1 MSEIQV
7 LTTGEA
13 AKYCGVN
20 FRTVIRWIERGR
32 LKAYKLPGRGDHRIQ
47 TQDFVAFLRDNNMP
61 VPPELVGTNNRVLV
75 IEDQPEMAAAIRR
88 TLKRAGY
95 DVEVAKDGF
104 IAGTMLMRH
113 NPALVTLDLKMPGM
127 DGYQV
132 LNFIREQEDHSQV
145 KVLVVSAETR
155 EGLARAKTSGADDIL
170 PKPFDNSELLAKV
183 SQLIG
188 DGQPV
193 SAPDQLV

>member
-20 FRTVIRWIERGR
+20 FRTVIRWIEKGR

-47 TQDFVAFLRDNNMP
+47 TQDFVLFLRENQMP
-61 VPPELVGTNNRVLV
+61 VPAELMGANNRILV
-75 IEDQPEMAAAIRR
+75 IEDQPEMAAAIKR

-104 IAGTMLMRH
+104 VAGTLLLRH
-113 NPALVTLDLKMPGM
+113 NPALVTLDLKMPGI

-132 LNFIREQEDHSQV
+132 LTFIREQEDHSQV

-155 EGLARAKTSGADDIL
+155 EGLNRALAAGADDIL
-170 PKPFDNSELLAKV
+170 PKPFDNGELLAKV
-183 SQLIG
+183 SGLIG
-188 DGQPV
+188 EGQ
-193 SAPDQLV
+193 ANLETA